1 MVPDLDGVQMTKELP
16 GSFSNIAPLSMKS
29 MTVNELLFKLLQLPP
44 SWPDV
49 CRLESSF
56 DRTEPSP
63 SLLRFD
69 LLLFFFEDIFT
80 VKHGPR
86 ENLKRVNRE
95 RHHSLPG
102 ESLAPP
108 PFTVILS
115 VLWQAEVMFVFP
127 VLSRIYGVCLN

>member
-1 MVPDLDGVQMTKELP
+1 MTKELS
-16 GSFSNIAPLSMKS
+16 GSSSNIAPLSIKS

-56 DRTEPSP
+56 DKTEPSP
-63 SLLRFD
+63 SLPRLD

-80 VKHGPR
+80 VKNGPR
-86 ENLKRVNRE
+86 EKPKRVNRE

-102 ESLAPP
+102 ES
-108 PFTVILS
+108 
-115 VLWQAEVMFVFP
+115 
-127 VLSRIYGVCLN
+127 